1 MKKFLHMHCRRTSP
15 IPIRTRVTIS
25 RYGLPRASTGVKI
38 VNTETR
44 NIPTKI
50 IRRGPKRSERTP
62 EGICMTVYPQKKA
75 PKIPPWR
82 DLSQVN
88 SPFWNNRKNWK
99 LFTECK
105 IRTIRDTTEEHQFE
119 PVLTMFWDAAGIGH
133 VFAGFRGFPS
143 IIVRLMYLCWYP
155 EVTLSASGT
164 NKELLVKFDWYFVKP
179 GFSSDFTMQTIAT
192 LKLTLWA

>member
-1 MKKFLHMHCRRTSP
+1 MKKFLHCRRTSP

-88 SPFWNNRKNWK
+88 SPF
-99 LFTECK
+99 
-105 IRTIRDTTEEHQFE
+105 
-119 PVLTMFWDAAGIGH
+119 
-133 VFAGFRGFPS
+133 
-143 IIVRLMYLCWYP
+143 
-155 EVTLSASGT
+155 
-164 NKELLVKFDWYFVKP
+164 
-179 GFSSDFTMQTIAT
+179 
-192 LKLTLWA
+192 